1 MIKDTPDSIKGL
13 VGLSSY
19 NYITPSTYIPI
30 ITQDDYDYG
39 YITRFFVARINY
51 VDIFETNNKD
61 YNLANC
67 SYFNKTKIDWK
78 ITGTE
83 FNVYNG
89 KMLETTGVVNYN
101 TLRIRDASAYIPNID
116 LILNNPKQFWRGY

>member
-1 MIKDTPDSIKGL
+1 MSQLVLTLSDGSNFKDL
-13 VGLSSY
+13 Y
-19 NYITPSTYIPI
+19 
-30 ITQDDYDYG
+30 
-39 YITRFFVARINY
+39 F
-51 VDIFETNNKD
+51 DIFETNNKD
-61 YNLANC
+61 YNLANS

>member
-1 MIKDTPDSIKGL
+1 MIKDTPDSIKRL
-13 VGLSSY
+13 IGLSSY
-19 NYITPSTYIPI
+19 KYITPSSYIPT

-39 YITRFFVARINY
+39 YITRFFIARVNY
-51 VDIFETNNKD
+51 LDIFETNNKD
-61 YNLANC
+61 YNLADS

-101 TLRIRDASAYIPNID
+101 TLRIRDASVYISKID